1 MKLAAFGAILLS
13 VLALSGVPALAV
25 ADVTAGPAVQAAADI
40 PAGEVTLGTVH
51 IGRKVMADG
60 KPLPAGEYMVRLT
73 AQTAE
78 PAARGAD
85 ASLERWA
92 EFVQGG
98 KVKGREVVS
107 IIPSTEVKGVAKL
120 NPPPRGESRVE
131 LLKGND
137 YLRVWFNRR
146 GTQYLIHLPVA

>member
-25 ADVTAGPAVQAAADI
+25 AGVTAAPAVQAAADI
-40 PAGEVTLGTVH
+40 PAGEVTLGTIH
-51 IGRKVMADG
+51 IGRKVKADG

-73 AQTAE
+73 AQTAQ
-78 PAARGAD
+78 PAARGA
-85 ASLERWA
+85 SEGLERWV

-98 KVKGREVVS
+98 QVKGREVVS

-146 GTQYLIHLPVA
+146 GTQFLIHLPVA